1 MELQAFDLGNGVC
14 KYLDLDS
21 NMCKIYDDRPEI
33 CNIESMYKKHF
44 YRFYTKEEFIR
55 LNIESCNAMQE
66 RFGIE
71 DRFRIKYLR
80 L

>member
-21 NMCKIYDDRPEI
+21 NMCRIYDNRPEI

-44 YRFYTKEEFIR
+44 YKFYTKEEFIR
-55 LNIESCNAMQE
+55 LNIESCNVMQE
-66 RFGIE
+66 QFGIE
-71 DRFRIKYLR
+71 DRFRIK
-80 L
+80 